1 MDKIT
6 IVKNKGTPTE
16 ENQVL
21 ETEAHIL
28 IYTDKAKVKVTGS
41 LDLRMF
47 APLITMAFKYFA
59 EKMKGS

>member
-6 IVKNKGTPTE
+6 IIKNKGTPTE

-28 IYTDKAKVKVTGS
+28 VYTDKAKVKVSGS

-47 APLITMAFKYFA
+47 TPLIGIMMKYFA
-59 EKMKGS
+59 EKMKG